1 MAIRSVSVLALF
13 IPAALPLAGQEPA
26 GFPPS
31 PPYRAQLEERGP
43 VRDIGL
49 HDAILTALAQNL
61 EIEIE
66 TDGGDL
72 SQAGTLGALSYYDPV
87 AGFSGSAMS
96 SDLPVTNI
104 LQTGALGSQI
114 TKSWSVAPN
123 IQQNLPGGGTA
134 TLTTNLTRSSTNS
147 DYALLN
153 PVYGAT
159 MGLTVTQPLWR
170 GFRRTA
176 AERQIVVA
184 QLNERLSESQFRQK
198 VASVVEQVI
207 GAYWR
212 LAVTVEYYEAQ
223 RQARDVAVFQ
233 YEQTQKRL
241 QQGQDTPLAL
251 STQRSDVASHEQTL
265 TEAAVQIVQSSN
277 ALKRLLAR
285 SVMDPLWNVG
295 LIASDR
301 PGSPVPRIGLEA
313 AVRTA
318 LQRRPELEQLRL
330 QLKQA
335 DADIRFDRRETK
347 PAVNLRLEALST
359 GNAGAVYSASAV
371 QVVSP
376 VLDTA
381 NPAFGGAGKSYSQA
395 ARFQHPSLAAGLEI
409 KLPLRNRAA
418 ISQLTTAV
426 VGARKLQ
433 SQFAAAQEDIL
444 VEVRNAWESIA
455 AQEKNVEA
463 VSLSRRLAE
472 ERLAAD
478 TAKGGSD
485 PQSLEILGDRRDL
498 ADARV
503 RELQAL
509 IDYRLSHV
517 SLEKAMN
524 TLVDEQEIVL
534 ARRK

>member
-31 PPYRAQLEERGP
+31 QPYRAQLEQRGP
-43 VRDIGL
+43 VREIGL
-49 HDAILTALAQNL
+49 HDAIRTALAHNL

-66 TDGGDL
+66 NDGGEL

-104 LQTGALGSQI
+104 LQTGALGSLI
-114 TKSWSVAPN
+114 TKSWSLAPN

-134 TLTTNLTRSSTNS
+134 SLTTSLTRSSTNS
-147 DYALLN
+147 DYAIIN
-153 PVYGAT
+153 PMYGAT
-159 MGLTVTQPLWR
+159 VGLTLTQPLWR

-176 AERQIVVA
+176 AQRQIVVA
-184 QLNERLSESQFRQK
+184 QLNERLTESQFRQK

-233 YEQTQKRL
+233 YEQTQARL
-241 QQGQDTPLAL
+241 QQGQETPLTL
-251 STQRSDVASHEQTL
+251 STQRSDLASHEQTL

-285 SVMDPLWNVG
+285 GVMDPLWNVG

-301 PGSPVPRIGLEA
+301 PGSPAPIIGLEE
-313 AVRTA
+313 AVKTA

-335 DADIRFDRRETK
+335 DADIRFDRQETK

-359 GNAGAVYSASAV
+359 GDAGAVYAASAV
-371 QVVSP
+371 QAVSP
-376 VLDTA
+376 VLDPS
-381 NPAFGGAGKSYSQA
+381 NPAFGGVGKSYSQA
-395 ARFQHPSLAAGLEI
+395 ARFQHPSLAAGLDI
-409 KLPLRNRAA
+409 KIPLRNRAA

-433 SQFAAAQEDIL
+433 SQFEATQADIL

-478 TAKGGSD
+478 TAKNGSA

-498 ADARV
+498 ADAGV

-517 SLEKAMN
+517 SLDKAMN